1 MKDILKSDRK
11 IKQIV
16 KDISEVAGMLW
27 ERGWA
32 ERNAGNI
39 SVNITAYVS
48 NNNTINPEEYPQHKL
63 QGNYIEL
70 RKSWFLVTG
79 TGGRM
84 RELAKRPEKNILLIY
99 IDENGTAY
107 RIISSLEN
115 DRQILPTSELPTHL
129 KIHRM
134 IKKRGSGETVVTHTH
149 ASELI
154 ALTQVKEYCDEE
166 RLNKLLWGMHPETMV
181 FVPKGIGLVT
191 YLTPGT
197 DLIADKTLE
206 ALEKHDVAI
215 WEKHGI
221 FAIGKDIIETFDVID
236 ILAKSARIFFLCKN
250 AGLEPEGLTDEQ
262 LEELKNIIF

>member
-1 MKDILKSDRK
+1 M
-11 IKQIV
+11 IKQ
-16 KDISEVAGMLW
+16 
-27 ERGWA
+27 
-32 ERNAGNI
+32 
-39 SVNITAYVS
+39 
-48 NNNTINPEEYPQHKL
+48 
-63 QGNYIEL
+63 
-70 RKSWFLVTG
+70 
-79 TGGRM
+79 
-84 RELAKRPEKNILLIY
+84 
-99 IDENGTAY
+99 
-107 RIISSLEN
+107 
-115 DRQILPTSELPTHL
+115 
-129 KIHRM
+129 
-134 IKKRGSGETVVTHTH
+134 RGSGEKVVTHTH

-191 YLTPGT
+191 YLAPGT

-250 AGLEPEGLTDEQ
+250 AGLEPEGLTDKQ